1 MAAETEQTAVQN
13 DNAFKYDD
21 LIKHEQDSADLT
33 MSRIPVSSRGT
44 DQEFS
49 GAEEDKKDGEESK
62 QSAQMSDIVVGKPT
76 IKRQLTMERV

>member
-44 DQEFS
+44 DREFS
-49 GAEEDKKDGEESK
+49 GAEEDKKDGDEIK
-62 QSAQMSDIVVGKPT
+62 KSAQMSDIVVGST